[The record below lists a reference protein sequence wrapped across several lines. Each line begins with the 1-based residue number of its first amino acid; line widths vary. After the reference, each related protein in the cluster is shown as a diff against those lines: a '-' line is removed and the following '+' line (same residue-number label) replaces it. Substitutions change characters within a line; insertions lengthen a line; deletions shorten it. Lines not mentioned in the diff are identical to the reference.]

1 MADFTQDEMR
11 WATKTAAQLR
21 FLQADCTDVP
31 PQEREHYL
39 HDEIRRALKDVAR
52 ENHPQYLEALATQFP
67 TGEGGGGEHPASSSA
82 TVGNAAFP
90 AELTP
95 EELLERMVKIAPLLP
110 RRKLHDFGLQLQ
122 QAGYLELQT
131 TALADAPPE
140 ELLKRFPMDPLA
152 QVDLQRLYRL
162 VIALADF
169 VLSLDQL
176 GWNLWKA
183 MSPRSQVRRDTTF
196 NGDLRK
202 AGARYLSGDTEVSI
216 GQITQIIDRL
226 RQLVA
231 GLMGSIGP
239 AARSFS
245 QHHLARY
252 GPDAI
257 KDLAAMEGGGGMF
270 ANADQKNWRKY
281 VQLAKDL
288 NEDAIESEMIECVA
302 RYAEGLMRGT
312 NNVQNL

>member
-1 MADFTQDEMR
+1 MAKYTEDELK
-11 WATKTAAQLR
+11 WATQTAAQLR
-21 FLQADCTDVP
+21 FLQADCTDVDP
-31 PQEREHYL
+31 TEREHYL
-39 HDEIRRALKDVAR
+39 HDEIRRSLKDVVR
-52 ENHPQYLEALATQFP
+52 EKHPHYLEALAEQFP
-67 TGEGGGGEHPASSSA
+67 TGEGGERAPSTGNGTSAS
-82 TVGNAAFP
+82 V
-90 AELTP
+90 ELTP
-95 EELLERMVKIAPLLP
+95 EELLAQMVKIAPLLP
-110 RRKLHDFGLQLQ
+110 RRKLQEFGLELQ
-122 QAGYLELQT
+122 KAGYLELQT
-131 TALADAPPE
+131 TSLTDAPPE

-162 VIALADF
+162 LTALADF

-176 GWNLWKA
+176 GWNLWKTMA
-183 MSPRSQVRRDTTF
+183 PRSQVRRDATF

-231 GLMGSIGP
+231 GLIGSIGP

-245 QHHLARY
+245 QRHIARF

-257 KDLAAMEGGGGMF
+257 KDLAAAEGGGGMF
-270 ANADQKNWRKY
+270 VNAEQKNWRKY

-288 NEDAIESEMIECVA
+288 NEDAVESEMVECVA

-312 NNVQNL
+312 TNTPNL

>member
-1 MADFTQDEMR
+1 MATFSSDELK
-11 WATKTAAQLR
+11 WAAQTAAQLR
-21 FLQADCTDVP
+21 FLQADCTDVEP
-31 PQEREHYL
+31 SEREHYL
-39 HDEIRRALKDVAR
+39 HDAIRQALKDVVR
-52 ENHPQYLEALATQFP
+52 DKQPQYLEALTTQFP
-67 TGEGGGGEHPASSSA
+67 TGEGAGSGEPRSSGNGASSAPSA
-82 TVGNAAFP
+82 AD
-90 AELTP
+90 LTP
-95 EELLERMVKIAPLLP
+95 EELLEQMVRIGPLLP
-110 RRKLHDFGLQLQ
+110 ARKLKEFGLQLQ

-131 TALADAPPE
+131 TALADTPPE

-162 VIALADF
+162 LIALADF

-176 GWNLWKA
+176 GWGLWKA
-183 MSPRSQVRRDTTF
+183 MAPRSQTRRDQTF
-196 NGDLRK
+196 DGDLRK

-231 GLMGSIGP
+231 GIMGAIGP
-239 AARSFS
+239 AGRSFS
-245 QHHLARY
+245 QRHLARF

-257 KDLAAMEGGGGMF
+257 KDLAAAEGGGIF
-270 ANADQKNWRKY
+270 ANSEQKNWRKY

-288 NEDAIESEMIECVA
+288 NEDAIESEMVECVA

-312 NNVQNL
+312 STASF

>member
-1 MADFTQDEMR
+1 MADFTQD
-11 WATKTAAQLR
+11 ATKWARQTAAQLR

-31 PQEREHYL
+31 AQERQHYMN
-39 HDEIRRALKDVAR
+39 DEIRRALKDVVR
-52 ENHPQYLEALATQFP
+52 EKHPQYLEALAAQFP
-67 TGEGGGGEHPASSSA
+67 TGEGAGSERPAPAGGSMAS
-82 TVGNAAFP
+82 P

-95 EELLERMVKIAPLLP
+95 EELLAQMVKIAPLLP
-110 RRKLHDFGLQLQ
+110 RRKLQEFGLQLQ

-162 VIALADF
+162 LVVLADF

-176 GWNLWKA
+176 GWNLWKT
-183 MSPRSQVRRDTTF
+183 MSPRSQVRRDATF

-216 GQITQIIDRL
+216 GQIAQIIDRL

-245 QHHLARY
+245 QHHLARF

-257 KDLAAMEGGGGMF
+257 KDLAAMESGGMF
-270 ANADQKNWRKY
+270 TNADQKNWRKY

-288 NEDAIESEMIECVA
+288 NEDAVESEMVECVA

-312 NNVQNL
+312 NNSQNL

>member
-1 MADFTQDEMR
+1 MATFSSDELK
-11 WATKTAAQLR
+11 WAAQTAAQLR
-21 FLQADCTDVP
+21 FLQADCTDVEP
-31 PQEREHYL
+31 SEREHYL
-39 HDEIRRALKDVAR
+39 HDEIRRALKDVVR
-52 ENHPQYLEALATQFP
+52 DKQPHYLEALATQFP
-67 TGEGGGGEHPASSSA
+67 TGEGAAGSEPRPTGNGSGSA
-82 TVGNAAFP
+82 PSAAD
-90 AELTP
+90 LNP
-95 EELLERMVKIAPLLP
+95 EQLLDQMVRIAPLLP
-110 RRKLHDFGLQLQ
+110 ARKLKEFGLQLQ

-152 QVDLQRLYRL
+152 QIDLQRLYRL
-162 VIALADF
+162 LIALADF

-176 GWNLWKA
+176 GWGLWKA
-183 MSPRSQVRRDTTF
+183 MSPRSQIRRDQTF
-196 NGDLRK
+196 EGDLRK

-231 GLMGSIGP
+231 GIMGAIGP
-239 AARSFS
+239 AGRSFS
-245 QHHLARY
+245 QRHLARF

-257 KDLAAMEGGGGMF
+257 KDLAAAEGGGIF
-270 ANADQKNWRKY
+270 ANVEQKNWRKY

-288 NEDAIESEMIECVA
+288 NEDAIESEMVECVA

-312 NNVQNL
+312 STASF

>member
-1 MADFTQDEMR
+1 MAKFSEDELK
-11 WATKTAAQLR
+11 WAAQTAAQLR
-21 FLQADCTDVP
+21 FLQADCTDVAP
-31 PQEREHYL
+31 EERQHYL
-39 HDEIRRALKDVAR
+39 DNEVRRALKDVVR
-52 ENHPQYLEALATQFP
+52 EKHPQYLEALATQFP
-67 TGEGGGGEHPASSSA
+67 IGEGAGTPPPARNGEAHAP
-82 TVGNAAFP
+82 V
-90 AELTP
+90 ELTP
-95 EELLERMVKIAPLLP
+95 EQLLAQMVKIAPLLP
-110 RRKLHDFGLQLQ
+110 KRKLQDFGLQLQ

-162 VIALADF
+162 VSALADF

-176 GWNLWKA
+176 GWNLWKT
-183 MSPRSQVRRDTTF
+183 MSPRSAVRRDQTF
-196 NGDLRK
+196 DGDLRK

-245 QHHLARY
+245 QRHVARF

-257 KDLAAMEGGGGMF
+257 KDLAAMEGGGMF
-270 ANADQKNWRKY
+270 SNAEQKNWRKY
-281 VQLAKDL
+281 VQLSKEL
-288 NEDAIESEMIECVA
+288 NEDSVEAEMVECVA
-302 RYAEGLMRGT
+302 HYAEGLIRGT
-312 NNVQNL
+312 KGSTL

>member
-1 MADFTQDEMR
+1 MNQAMANFNQDELK
-11 WATKTAAQLR
+11 WAAQTAAQLR
-21 FLQADCTDVP
+21 FLQADCTDIDP
-31 PQEREHYL
+31 AEREHYL
-39 HDEIRRALKDVAR
+39 HDEIRRALKDVVR
-52 ENHPQYLEALATQFP
+52 EKHPQYLEALSTQFP
-67 TGEGGGGEHPASSSA
+67 TGEGGDGQPAVR
-82 TVGNAAFP
+82 TGGNAP
-90 AELTP
+90 APVDLTP
-95 EELLERMVKIAPLLP
+95 EELLAQMVKIAPLLP
-110 RRKLHDFGLQLQ
+110 PRKLKEFGLQLQ

-140 ELLKRFPMDPLA
+140 ELLKRFPMDELA

-162 VIALADF
+162 MIVLADF

-183 MSPRSQVRRDTTF
+183 MAPRSQVRRDATF

-202 AGARYLSGDTEVSI
+202 AGGRYLSGDTEVSI
-216 GQITQIIDRL
+216 GQIAQIIDRL

-245 QHHLARY
+245 QRHLARF
-252 GPDAI
+252 GPDAV
-257 KDLAAMEGGGGMF
+257 KDLAAMEGGGMF
-270 ANADQKNWRKY
+270 ANAEQKNWRKY

-288 NEDAIESEMIECVA
+288 SEDSIESEMVECVA

-312 NNVQNL
+312 SNTPNT

>member
-1 MADFTQDEMR
+1 MAKFTEDELK
-11 WATKTAAQLR
+11 WATQTAAQLR
-21 FLQADCTDVP
+21 FLQADCVDVDP
-31 PQEREHYL
+31 TEREHYL
-39 HDEIRRALKDVAR
+39 HDEIRRSLKDVVR
-52 ENHPQYLEALATQFP
+52 EKHPQYMQALAEQFP
-67 TGEGGGGEHPASSSA
+67 TGEGGGEARPASN
-82 TVGNAAFP
+82 GHAAP

-95 EELLERMVKIAPLLP
+95 EELLAQMVKIAPLLP
-110 RRKLHDFGLQLQ
+110 RRKLQEFGLELQ
-122 QAGYLELQT
+122 KAGYLELQT
-131 TALADAPPE
+131 TALVDAPPE

-183 MSPRSQVRRDTTF
+183 MAPRSQIRRDATF

-245 QHHLARY
+245 QRHLSRF

-257 KDLAAMEGGGGMF
+257 KDLAAAEGGGMF
-270 ANADQKNWRKY
+270 ANAEQKNWRKY

-288 NEDAIESEMIECVA
+288 NEDAVEAEMVDCVA

-312 NNVQNL
+312 SNTPNL

>member
-1 MADFTQDEMR
+1 MAKFSEDELK
-11 WATKTAAQLR
+11 WASQTAAQLR
-21 FLQADCTDVP
+21 FLQADCTDVAP
-31 PQEREHYL
+31 EEREHYL
-39 HDEIRRALKDVAR
+39 NSEIRRALKDVVR
-52 ENHPQYLEALATQFP
+52 EKHPQYLEALATQFP
-67 TGEGGGGEHPASSSA
+67 IGEGAGTPLPTRNGGEAPA
-82 TVGNAAFP
+82 P

-95 EELLERMVKIAPLLP
+95 EELLAQMVKIAPLLP
-110 RRKLHDFGLQLQ
+110 KRKLQEFGLQLQ
-122 QAGYLELQT
+122 RAGYLELQT

-152 QVDLQRLYRL
+152 QIDLQRLYRL

-176 GWNLWKA
+176 GWNLWKT
-183 MSPRSQVRRDTTF
+183 MSPRSAVRRDQTF
-196 NGDLRK
+196 DGDLRK
-202 AGARYLSGDTEVSI
+202 AGARYLEGDTEVSI

-245 QHHLARY
+245 QRHIARF

-257 KDLAAMEGGGGMF
+257 KDLAAAEGGGGMF
-270 ANADQKNWRKY
+270 SNAEQKNWKKY
-281 VQLAKDL
+281 VQLSKDL
-288 NEDAIESEMIECVA
+288 SEDSVESEMVECVA
-302 RYAEGLMRGT
+302 HYAEGLIRGT
-312 NNVQNL
+312 KSSTL

>member
-1 MADFTQDEMR
+1 MANFNQDELK
-11 WATKTAAQLR
+11 WATQTAAQLR
-21 FLQADCTDVP
+21 FMQADATDASP
-31 PQEREHYL
+31 EEREHYL
-39 HDEIRRALKDVAR
+39 QDEIRRALKDVVR
-52 ENHPQYLEALATQFP
+52 EKHPQYLEALAAQFP
-67 TGEGGGGEHPASSSA
+67 TGEGGGGQPAPPSGGAASA
-82 TVGNAAFP
+82 P

-95 EELLERMVKIAPLLP
+95 EELLAQMVKIAPLLP
-110 RRKLHDFGLQLQ
+110 RRKLQEFGLELQ
-122 QAGYLELQT
+122 KAGYLELQT

-140 ELLKRFPMDPLA
+140 ELLKRFPMDPLS

-162 VIALADF
+162 LAALADF

-183 MSPRSQVRRDTTF
+183 MAPRSQVRRDQTF
-196 NGDLRK
+196 GGDLRK
-202 AGARYLSGDTEVSI
+202 TGARYLSGDTEVSI
-216 GQITQIIDRL
+216 GQITQIVDRL

-245 QHHLARY
+245 QRHLARF

-257 KDLAAMEGGGGMF
+257 KDLAAAEGGGMF
-270 ANADQKNWRKY
+270 SNPEQKNWRKY

-288 NEDAIESEMIECVA
+288 NEDAIEAEMVECVA

-312 NNVQNL
+312 SHTPGI

>member
-1 MADFTQDEMR
+1 MAKFSEDELK
-11 WATKTAAQLR
+11 WAAQAASQLR
-21 FLQADCTDVP
+21 FLQADCTDVDP
-31 PQEREHYL
+31 TEREHYL
-39 HDEIRRALKDVAR
+39 EDEIRRSLKDVVR
-52 ENHPQYLEALATQFP
+52 EKHPQYLEALAEQFP
-67 TGEGGGGEHPASSSA
+67 TGEGGDGEAR
-82 TVGNAAFP
+82 AARSNGHAAP

-95 EELLERMVKIAPLLP
+95 EELLAQMVKIAPLLP
-110 RRKLHDFGLQLQ
+110 RRKLHEFGQELQK
-122 QAGYLELQT
+122 AGYLELQT
-131 TALADAPPE
+131 TALADAPPG

-162 VIALADF
+162 LIALADF

-183 MSPRSQVRRDTTF
+183 MSPRSQVRRDATF
-196 NGDLRK
+196 NGDLRQ

-216 GQITQIIDRL
+216 GQLTQIIDRL

-231 GLMGSIGP
+231 GVMGSIGP

-245 QHHLARY
+245 QRHLARF

-257 KDLAAMEGGGGMF
+257 KDLAAAEGGGMF
-270 ANADQKNWRKY
+270 ANAEQKNWRKY
-281 VQLAKDL
+281 IQLAKDL
-288 NEDAIESEMIECVA
+288 NEDAVEAEMVECVA

-312 NNVQNL
+312 TSTPNL

>member
-1 MADFTQDEMR
+1 MSNFNPDELK
-11 WATKTAAQLR
+11 WAAQTAAQLK
-21 FLQADCTDVP
+21 FLQADTADVP
-31 PQEREHYL
+31 ATEREHYL
-39 HDEIRRALKDVAR
+39 HDEIRRSLKDVVR
-52 ENHPQYLEALATQFP
+52 EKHPQYLEALATHFP
-67 TGEGGGGEHPASSSA
+67 TGEGGSAAPVAPSSSGRA
-82 TVGNAAFP
+82 PSAAD
-90 AELTP
+90 LSP
-95 EELLERMVKIAPLLP
+95 EELLAQMVKIAPLLP
-110 RRKLHDFGLQLQ
+110 RRKLQEFGLELQ
-122 QAGYLELQT
+122 KAGYLELQT

-162 VIALADF
+162 MIVLADF

-176 GWNLWKA
+176 GWNLWKT
-183 MSPRSQVRRDTTF
+183 MSPRSQVRKDQTF
-196 NGDLRK
+196 GGDLRK
-202 AGARYLSGDTEVSI
+202 AGGLYLSGDTEVSV
-216 GQITQIIDRL
+216 GQLAQIVDRL

-245 QHHLARY
+245 QRHLARY

-257 KDLAAMEGGGGMF
+257 ADLAAMEGGGMF
-270 ANADQKNWRKY
+270 TNAEQKNWRKY

-288 NEDAIESEMIECVA
+288 SEDSVEAEMVDCVA

-312 NNVQNL
+312 TGLANS

>member
-1 MADFTQDEMR
+1 MANFTQDELK
-11 WATKTAAQLR
+11 WAVQTAAQLK
-21 FLQADCTDVP
+21 FLQADAAEVEP
-31 PQEREHYL
+31 AEREHSL
-39 HDEIRRALKDVAR
+39 DDEIRRALKEVVR
-52 ENHPQYLEALATQFP
+52 ERRPQYLDALAAQFP
-67 TGEGGGGEHPASSSA
+67 TGEGDGDGRATRPGDDDRSPA
-82 TVGNAAFP
+82 P

-95 EELLERMVKIAPLLP
+95 EQLLAQMVQIAPLLP
-110 RRKLHDFGLQLQ
+110 RRKLQEFGLQLQ

-152 QVDLQRLYRL
+152 QMDLQRLYRL
-162 VIALADF
+162 LTALADF
-169 VLSLDQL
+169 ALSLDQL

-183 MSPRSQVRRDTTF
+183 MAPRSQVRKDAMF
-196 NGDLRK
+196 SGDLRQM
-202 AGARYLSGDTEVSI
+202 GARYLSGDTEVSI

-245 QHHLARY
+245 QRHLARF

-257 KDLAAMEGGGGMF
+257 KDLAAAEGGGMF
-270 ANADQKNWRKY
+270 ANADQKSWKKY

-288 NEDAIESEMIECVA
+288 NEDSIEAEMVDCVA

-312 NNVQNL
+312 SNTPNL